1 MSATAE
7 SRPLRLV
14 AGTVQRR
21 WRLGALLGLL
31 VGLALAAYSLIVLG
45 PGAELSQMVPVL
57 RAARAIQVGNTIT
70 ADELTTSLIR
80 TQDPSVLATLL
91 RDTDRSRIIGQV
103 AAMDVPV
110 GDLIPAGVV
119 APQTTS
125 GMVKAELPIRI
136 MPVDLA
142 PGNHVLLLV
151 SATASNGAAVDIV
164 YMQDVRVLQVGQGSA
179 QLWIPTKLFPQV
191 VWYADHGG
199 IVLATMQP
207 GDIQQRIP
215 AGGAAG

>member
-1 MSATAE
+1 MRATAE

-31 VGLALAAYSLIVLG
+31 IGLALAAYSLVVLG
-45 PGAELSQMVPVL
+45 PGADVNQMVSVL
-57 RAARAIQVGNTIT
+57 RAARAIQAGTTIT
-70 ADELTTSLIR
+70 GDELTTAQIR
-80 TQDPSVLATLL
+80 AQDPGVLATLL
-91 RDTDRSRIIGQV
+91 RDSDRSRIVGQV
-103 AAMDVPV
+103 AAMDVPA

-119 APQTTS
+119 GQQATG
-125 GMVKAELPIRI
+125 GMVRAQLPIRL
-136 MPVDLA
+136 MPADLV
-142 PGNHVLLLV
+142 PGDHVLLLV
-151 SATASNGAAVDIV
+151 NAVAPNGAPVDIV

-179 QLWIPTKLFPQV
+179 ELWIPTKLFPQV

-199 IVLATMQP
+199 IVLAIMQP
-207 GDIQQRIP
+207 GDVQQGVP

>member
-7 SRPLRLV
+7 SRPLRVV
-14 AGTVQRR
+14 AGTLQRR

-31 VGLALAAYSLIVLG
+31 VGLSLAAYSLIVLG
-45 PGAELSQMVPVL
+45 PGAELNQMVPVL
-57 RAARAIQVGNTIT
+57 RAAKAIHAGSTIKP
-70 ADELTTSLIR
+70 DELTTSLIR

-91 RDTDRSRIIGQV
+91 RDTDRTRIIGQV
-103 AAMDVPV
+103 AALDVPA

-119 APQTTS
+119 ASQSTT

-136 MPVDLA
+136 MPADLA
-142 PGNHVLLLV
+142 PGDHVLMLV
-151 SATASNGAAVDIV
+151 SAFAPNGSSVDII

-179 QLWIPTKLFPQV
+179 ELWIPTKLLPQV
-191 VWYADHGG
+191 VWYSDHGG

-207 GDIQQRIP
+207 GDIQQQIP

>member
-21 WRLGALLGLL
+21 WRMGALLGLL
-31 VGLALAAYSLIVLG
+31 VGLALAAYSLIILG

-57 RAARAIQVGNTIT
+57 RAAQAIQAGNTIT
-70 ADELTTSLIR
+70 NDALTTSLIR
-80 TQDPSVLATLL
+80 AQDPSVLATLL

-103 AAMDVPV
+103 AAMDVPA

-119 APQTTS
+119 APQTTG
-125 GMVKAELPIRI
+125 GMVKAQLPIRI

>member
-1 MSATAE
+1 
-7 SRPLRLV
+7 
-14 AGTVQRR
+14 
-21 WRLGALLGLL
+21 
-31 VGLALAAYSLIVLG
+31 
-45 PGAELSQMVPVL
+45 MVPVL
-57 RAARAIQVGNTIT
+57 RAAQAIQAGNTIT
-70 ADELTTSLIR
+70 NDALTTSLIR
-80 TQDPSVLATLL
+80 AQDPSVLATLL

-103 AAMDVPV
+103 AAMDVPA

-119 APQTTS
+119 APQTTG
-125 GMVKAELPIRI
+125 GMVKAQLPIRI

-207 GDIQQRIP
+207 GDVQQRIP

>member
-1 MSATAE
+1 M
-7 SRPLRLV
+7 
-14 AGTVQRR
+14 
-21 WRLGALLGLL
+21 GALLGLL

-57 RAARAIQVGNTIT
+57 RAAKAIQAGNTIT
-70 ADELTTSLIR
+70 TDALTTSLIR

-91 RDTDRSRIIGQV
+91 RDTDRSRIVGQV
-103 AAMDVPV
+103 AAMDVPA

-119 APQTTS
+119 APQTTG
-125 GMVKAELPIRI
+125 GMVKAQLPIRI